1 MIRKKPQRNRR
12 QRIFVVANR
21 QIRAP
26 QVRVLDENGGMVGV
40 MPTREA
46 IEKAWDQDKD
56 LILINDSQDPPIAKI
71 IEIAKYKYQF
81 KQKKAE
87 GRKKAKAQE
96 IKEIRLKPFMSDND
110 LGSRLKKIE
119 GFLIKGDKVR
129 LTLQFRGRQ
138 ITKQEFGHD
147 LFNRVFEATSE
158 IGELEFKPKMVG
170 RKLVAQLM
178 PKKSRS

>member
-1 MIRKKPQRNRR
+1 VIKKRPRR
-12 QRIFVVANR
+12 SRRERIFVVANR
-21 QIRAP
+21 QIRAAE
-26 QVRVLDENGGMVGV
+26 VRVLDENGKIIGV
-40 MPTREA
+40 MPTRDA
-46 IEKAWDQDKD
+46 INKAWDQNKD
-56 LILINDSQDPPIAKI
+56 LILINEGQEPPIAKI
-71 IEIAKYKYQF
+71 IEIAKYKYQL

-110 LGSRLKKIE
+110 FGSRLKKIA
-119 GFLIKGDKVR
+119 GFLTKGDKVR

-147 LFNRVFEATSE
+147 LFNRAFEATSE
-158 IGELEFKPKMVG
+158 IAEVELEPKMVG

-178 PKKSRS
+178 PKKK